1 VFEGVGKIHV
11 KKCPNIQKW
20 VTIGMV
26 WYCDIAIY
34 YQDISKNDC
43 VFGKKS
49 TNLNFQIFLNLEDIF
64 IVFSSVSEF
73 IWTIFDKT
81 RIATTLN
88 LSNELRT

>member
-1 VFEGVGKIHV
+1 MPTSAGAILHHTDQKG
-11 KKCPNIQKW
+11 PNILTGS
-20 VTIGMV
+20 VLC
-26 WYCDIAIY
+26 CDIAIY

-43 VFGKKS
+43 VFGKP
-49 TNLNFQIFLNLEDIF
+49 NLNFQIFLNLED

>member
-1 VFEGVGKIHV
+1 MKIKV
-11 KKCPNIQKW
+11 KTVLCLLEFSLHQ
-20 VTIGMV
+20 T
-26 WYCDIAIY
+26 
-34 YQDISKNDC
+34 
-43 VFGKKS
+43 
-49 TNLNFQIFLNLEDIF
+49 LEDIF